1 MFAQQAIKRLGK
13 SSGTAGMSASER
25 LKLKKQQKLAG
36 GSVAAPDAAAE
47 KASRE
52 RMLQLTEYADKL
64 LTAGHPNAYDAT
76 RESIDQQRAVRLL
89 LHCNYQL
96 LIYRLHSTT
105 GLSKRLHLMS
115 QTFGSFRN

>member
-1 MFAQQAIKRLGK
+1 
-13 SSGTAGMSASER
+13 MSASER

-36 GSVAAPDAAAE
+36 GSFAAPDAVAE

-64 LTAGHPNAYDAT
+64 LISGLYNAYDAT
-76 RESIDQQRAVRLL
+76 RKSIDQQRVARLL

-96 LIYRLHSTT
+96 FSSTVYT
-105 GLSKRLHLMS
+105 LQYM
-115 QTFGSFRN
+115 